1 MTETRDIVDDLV
13 AEIDRRLSLAHA
25 SLLLARAGRVRR
37 PGAGA
42 ERACQAAETRLDDL
56 LDQRLALSPRPLTSS
71 MVRGGRRPAGPHPP
85 VRS

>member
-25 SLLLARAGRVRR
+25 GLLLARAGSVRR
-37 PGAGA
+37 PGAAA
-42 ERACQAAETRLDDL
+42 ERACQAAETQLDDL
-56 LDQRLALSPRPLTSS
+56 LDQRLALSPVHRPQAW
-71 MVRGGRRPAGPHPP
+71 VRGRRRPAGPHPP